1 MNLSTNKVTVQ
12 KSAADLCDYLTDVKN
27 FETLM
32 PENISKFEVLTNRD
46 GFIFALK
53 GMPEIALEIKEVVK
67 PNKIVLGAI
76 SDKLPFTLT
85 GNIEE
90 VSDSTSSVELLF
102 DGEFNAMMAMMV
114 KGPITKFINT
124 LSENLGKL

>member
-1 MNLSTNKVTVQ
+1 MNLNTKKVTVQ
-12 KSAADLCDYLTDVKN
+12 KSAADLCDFLTEVKN

-32 PENISKFEVLTNRD
+32 PENISKFEVLKNRD

-53 GMPEIALEIKEVVK
+53 GMPEIALEIKEVER
-67 PNKIVLGAI
+67 PNKVVLGAI

-90 VSDSTSSVELLF
+90 VSENSSNIELFF
-102 DGEFNAMMAMMV
+102 DGEFNAMMAMMI
-114 KGPITKFINT
+114 KGPITKFIDT
-124 LSENLGKL
+124 LAANMEKL